1 MNFCPYCG
9 YQIKPEAVRNKCLD
23 QYDGVDNCV
32 NNGNYRQ
39 LLDRAISGDMYAIFC
54 YVQHISSQ
62 SRTSVPNR
70 TNEYD
75 MLKEMALESIPFAMT
90 AYAISIYYENRERS
104 GLAESIREGIKYNQ
118 EKVDEAFKLV
128 NQAVNLG
135 EPVAQYEL
143 WLWDENINDDARAYK
158 LLESSAKQEYPP
170 AMYTLGM
177 WHYEGTHGA
186 RKDVEK
192 GYALIEKA
200 AIYKH
205 QKAIEFFKESDSH
218 WDDLNLQD
226 AFDDKLT
233 QLAIGNL
240 YIQNKGIEVKKSK
253 SQEERAEAQKQ
264 ENDIIEEALD
274 ACISFDT
281 CVHEYKKLAG
291 MKFYIVDQT
300 EALYSIKE
308 KMEAFAQ
315 VSGNSIEETI
325 MLKEQLDKCKQEI
338 FTYKSL
344 DDFTKLKIWGEQ
356 NDINEKA
363 LHSAF
368 DYGSNVLKKK
378 FDNDIQKYKEYKAKK
393 PNGIFGVLIG
403 LVFWLAVAIIVNIII
418 IKVIACFGVIGSI
431 GVIFSEHRIRSYK
444 KTYLK
449 IEQLVKIGYNVE

>member
-9 YQIKPEAVRNKCLD
+9 YQIKPEAVRNRCLE

-32 NNGNYRQ
+32 SNGNYRQ
-39 LLDRAISGDMYAIFC
+39 LLDRAMSGDMYAMFC

-62 SRTSVPNR
+62 SRTSVPDR

-75 MLKEMALESIPFAMT
+75 MLKEMALKSVPFAMT

-104 GLAESIREGIKYNQ
+104 GLVESFREGIKYNQ

-128 NQAVNLG
+128 NQAVNIG

-143 WLWDENINDDARAYK
+143 WLWDENIKDDARAYK
-158 LLESSAKQEYPP
+158 LVEASAKQEYPP

-186 RKDVEK
+186 RKDAEK

-205 QKAIEFFKESDSH
+205 KKAIEFFKEADSH

-226 AFDDKLT
+226 EFDDKLT

-240 YIQNKGIEVKKSK
+240 YVKNKSSEVKKSK
-253 SQEERAEAQKQ
+253 SQEEREEAQKR

-315 VSGNSIEETI
+315 VSGNSLEETI

-338 FTYKSL
+338 FTYKLL
-344 DDFTKLKIWGEQ
+344 DDFTKLRSWGEQ

-368 DYGSNVLKKK
+368 AYGSNVLKKK
-378 FDNDIQKYKEYKAKK
+378 FNNEIQQYREYKAKK
-393 PNGIFGVLIG
+393 PGGIFGVLFG
-403 LVFWLAVAIIVNIII
+403 LVFWLAVAVIVNMII
-418 IKVIACFGVIGSI
+418 IKVIAWIGVIGSI
-431 GVIFSEHRIRSYK
+431 GIIFSEHRIRSYK

-449 IEQLVKIGYNVE
+449 IEQLVKMGYTVE